1 MNRREFLFLGTKL
14 GLGVAL
20 GAVSL
25 SHAQSR
31 DQPMTTTKRKR
42 IFITGSSDGLGY
54 LAAETLLSQGHEV
67 VVHVRNPARME
78 AVKKLVERGAKA
90 TVGDLSDM
98 AQIRDLARQVNDLGR
113 MDAVIHNAGV
123 FSGPHVLMVNTV
135 APYLLTALIRRPQR
149 LIYISSAM
157 HLGGS
162 TDLSRIDWTGKTAT
176 GTYSDSK
183 LYLTALAMAVAR
195 LWPDVYS
202 NAVNPG
208 WVPTKMGG
216 PNAPDDLHL
225 GHATQEWLAASDD
238 PEARTSG
245 GYWHHMRRTE
255 PHAAVHDVKFQNRLL
270 EALAA
275 ATGTTLE

>member
-1 MNRREFLFLGTKL
+1 MKRREFLSLGTRL

-25 SHAQSR
+25 APAQSG
-31 DQPMTTTKRKR
+31 DPPMTATKHKR
-42 IFITGSSDGLGY
+42 VFITGSSDGLGY

-98 AQIRDLARQVNDLGR
+98 AQIRELARQVNDLGR

-135 APYLLTALIRRPQR
+135 APYLLTALIHRPQR

-162 TDLSRIDWTGKTAT
+162 TDLSKIDRTGKTA
-176 GTYSDSK
+176 TYSDSK
-183 LYLTALAMAVAR
+183 LYVTTLAMAVAR

-208 WVPTKMGG
+208 WVPTRMGG

-225 GHATQEWLAASDD
+225 GHATQEWLAVSDD

-245 GYWHHMRRTE
+245 SYWHHKRRTE
-255 PHAAVHDVKFQNRLL
+255 PHPAVHDMKFQNRLL
-270 EALAA
+270 EVLAA
-275 ATGTTLE
+275 ATGTRLE